1 MYPKLNFNSMEKS
14 KLSVGVFEF
23 DDLINDKLDRSQKRL
38 LSRNS
43 NSDNIIKCLII
54 REFRLIGDQRPIQEI
69 LEECYDNEF
78 WFENYKFESQDAYN
92 AFHDDVYTIL
102 KKYWKLNK
110 TLTKKETS
118 WFMLMFSFSY
128 DTKST
133 NEENHDN

>member
-1 MYPKLNFNSMEKS
+1 MEKS
-14 KLSVGVFEF
+14 KLSEGVFEF
-23 DDLINDKLDRSQKRL
+23 EDLINDNLNRSQKRL
-38 LSRNS
+38 LSKNT

-78 WFENYKFESQDAYN
+78 WFENYKFESQEAYN
-92 AFHDDVYTIL
+92 AFHDDVYKIL

-128 DTKST
+128 DVNK
-133 NEENHDN
+133 